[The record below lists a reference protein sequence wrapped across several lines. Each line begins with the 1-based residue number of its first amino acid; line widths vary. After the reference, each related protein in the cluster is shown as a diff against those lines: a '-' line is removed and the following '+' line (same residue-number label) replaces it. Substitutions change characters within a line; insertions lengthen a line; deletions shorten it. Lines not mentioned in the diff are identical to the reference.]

1 MAALRAFLVNGGE
14 LTSDLFE
21 EPRKQNTTAIPKP
34 SVNLRDYRFCGS
46 PTTAPWTNK
55 RGTPLYR
62 LQKAITDGGLGRVH

>member
-14 LTSDLFE
+14 LTSELFKK
-21 EPRKQNTTAIPKP
+21 PQKPTGATIPKP
-34 SVNLRDYRFCGS
+34 AVSLQDYRFCGS

-62 LQKAITDGGLGRVH
+62 LQKAIAGGGLGGVH